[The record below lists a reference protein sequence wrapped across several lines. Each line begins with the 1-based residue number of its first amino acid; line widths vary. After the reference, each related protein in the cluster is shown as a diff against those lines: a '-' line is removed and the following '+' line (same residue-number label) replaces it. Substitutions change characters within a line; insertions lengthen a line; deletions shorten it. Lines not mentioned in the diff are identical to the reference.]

1 MKKILGNKKNKVLET
16 IHNNNLGSIVR
27 IFLSSFILI
36 FIFYSLPLIVN
47 FTNDNI
53 LNTKEFRN
61 NSKKVLVYTLDKK
74 NNRSLDSNEL
84 REFFRSSEDDP
95 SQ

>member
-16 IHNNNLGSIVR
+16 INNNNLGSIVR

-74 NNRSLDSNEL
+74 
-84 REFFRSSEDDP
+84 
-95 SQ
+95 

>member
-1 MKKILGNKKNKVLET
+1 MKKIFKKRKNRVLET
-16 IHNNNLGSIVR
+16 IDNNNLGAIAR
-27 IFLSSFILI
+27 TLLSSVVII

-61 NSKKVLVYTLDKK
+61 NSKKVLA
-74 NNRSLDSNEL
+74 
-84 REFFRSSEDDP
+84 
-95 SQ
+95 